1 MCICVCIY
9 IIFLW
14 ELPVYVCMALV
25 AQWVKKICLPSRRCR
40 FDPWILKIPWRRSW
54 QPTSVLFPGKSMDRG
69 AWWCTVH
76 GITKEPDGAEWLNN
90 NSNVNIYTHT
100 HTHTL
105 YICVYICTHIHT
117 YTGNSQKKIK
127 YKWNI
132 RKDAQPHWGFKKCQS
147 KQQQKKSFHQTNRHV
162 LEVLQI
168 WYWKENIKVRKL
180 IYCWSKF
187 KLVYT
192 FGMQF
197 GNVSTCSNVLWA
209 SPKIYPRNILIKAT
223 WYR

>member
-25 AQWVKKICLPSRRCR
+25 AQWVKNLPAKQEMQVRSLDLE
-40 FDPWILKIPWRRSW
+40 DPLEEVMATHFSIVAWEIHGQRSLVVYSPWDHKRARWSW
-54 QPTSVLFPGKSMDRG
+54 V
-69 AWWCTVH
+69 
-76 GITKEPDGAEWLNN
+76 TKQQQQCEY
-90 NSNVNIYTHT
+90 IHTHT